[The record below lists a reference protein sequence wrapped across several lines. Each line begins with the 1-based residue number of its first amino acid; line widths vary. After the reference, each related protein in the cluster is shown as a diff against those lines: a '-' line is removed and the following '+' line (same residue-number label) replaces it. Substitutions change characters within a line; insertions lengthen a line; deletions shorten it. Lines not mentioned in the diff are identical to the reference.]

1 MGSHCA
7 SLWWGIRWEPPPPP
21 EFQARLGEEAGSHPH
36 KELSEPL
43 PPTQFPQVERVGQ
56 QALPISLGLALEGPG
71 QEKTA

>member
-7 SLWWGIRWEPPPPP
+7 SLPWGRWWEPP